1 MKSLPFTPKR
11 VRFQVG
17 PGLWQGGITEGHFV
31 TMERAWFD
39 KKPSWVRYYAVR
51 VITGPSSLR
60 GAVVRWQAEFV
71 LPWAAL
77 SDSPGEYDPS
87 AVS

>member
-1 MKSLPFTPKR
+1 MKALPFRRQR

-39 KKPSWVRYYAVR
+39 KRPSWVRYYAIR
-51 VITGPSSLR
+51 VITGPSSWR
-60 GAVVRWQAEFV
+60 NTVVRWQADRV
-71 LPWAAL
+71 LPWSQL
-77 SDSPGEYDPS
+77 SDSPGEYGPFPNP
-87 AVS
+87 